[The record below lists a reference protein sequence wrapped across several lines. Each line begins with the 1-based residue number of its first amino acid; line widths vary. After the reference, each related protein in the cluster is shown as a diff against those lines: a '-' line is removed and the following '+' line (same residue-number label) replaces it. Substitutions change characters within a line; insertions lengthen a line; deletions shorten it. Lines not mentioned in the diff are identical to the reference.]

1 MLPTVSDILSRRLE
15 RVFVD
20 HPRSVD
26 ESYLQ
31 HFRFAAGFAIA
42 LFSAGAAAAV
52 HAVIPCMC
60 ERTASL
66 KVRELYRRIDNRG

>member
-1 MLPTVSDILSRRLE
+1 MSDVLSRRIE
-15 RVFVD
+15 RIFVD

-26 ESYLQ
+26 ESYFQ
-31 HFRFAAGFAIA
+31 HLRLAAGFAIA
-42 LFSAGAAAAV
+42 LFVAGAAAAV

-60 ERTASL
+60 ERTASA